1 LHHNLRNKFIMM
13 ESFHI
18 DNFKNL
24 KSLSIDRLR
33 RVNLIVGKNNVGK
46 STLLEAISI
55 YLANASEEHLRK
67 LLANRGEDIVRNGD
81 IDAKIIKAHYLSLYN
96 GRKETYKRLDNS
108 IIVGEGKY
116 GTYIQQVYIGELT
129 EIDDNGKRKQVTKIM
144 YEDDMPKDMSD
155 FSNVSS
161 GLLIVN
167 QDNHFLIRYD
177 NRHSQTAI
185 VKDICPF
192 QYVHTIDFNTD
203 DNAILFDKVA
213 MTPEEKY
220 IIQAL
225 NIINPD
231 IEKLNFLNADDI
243 KGRRIPLVSIGDK
256 RYRLSSMGDG
266 INRILTIILALL
278 NCKDGVLL
286 LDEFETG
293 LHYSVQD
300 QLWKIIFMLSEK
312 LNVQVFVTTH
322 SNDCVNS
329 FARTNEQGVGQLIRL
344 VNQDGDIVPTVF
356 DDVEDLRFASNNS
369 VELR

>member
-1 LHHNLRNKFIMM
+1 MMKSLRI
-13 ESFHI
+13 E
-18 DNFKNL
+18 NFKNL
-24 KSLSIDRLR
+24 KTLVIERLS

-55 YLANASEEHLRK
+55 YLANGNEEHLRM
-67 LLANRGEDIVRNGD
+67 LLANRGEDILKDDSV
-81 IDAKIIKAHYLSLYN
+81 DAKTVKARYLSLFN
-96 GRKETYKRLDNS
+96 ERKEIYERPDNT
-108 IIVGEGKY
+108 IIIGEIDEEVVS
-116 GTYIQQVYIGELT
+116 IQQVYVGETT
-129 EIDDNGKRKQVTKIM
+129 ESETDGRRKQLVSTF
-144 YEDDMPKDMSD
+144 YEEDLKKRMAE
-155 FSNVSS
+155 FSYLTS
-161 GLLIVN
+161 GTLVETMKYE
-167 QDNHFLIRYD
+167 FLIRHD
-177 NRHSQTAI
+177 NRQVPMTI
-185 VKDICPF
+185 VENRCPF

-203 DNAILFDKVA
+203 DNALLFDKVA
-213 MTPEEKY
+213 MTSEEKY

-225 NIINPD
+225 NIINPG
-231 IEKLNFLNADDI
+231 IEKLNFLNSDDI

-300 QLWKIIFMLSEK
+300 QLWEIIFMLSEK

-329 FARTNEQGVGQLIRL
+329 FARTNKQSVGQLIRL
-344 VNQDGDIVPTVF
+344 VNQNGGIVPTIF
-356 DDVEDLRFASNNS
+356 DDNEDLRFASDNF
-369 VELR
+369 VEMR